1 MSTQETVDKLIKLLS
16 DGPVLPGGVN
26 EHHNIC
32 GKKNCR
38 CKDPENP
45 VVHGPYTVLSW
56 TVSGQGSSLTVAP
69 ANKALAEEMVERF
82 RTLKDLVNQLA
93 LGYVDGIRARGMAE
107 IRRDVLVLGGSRMM
121 LKMSTAEEKRLAVS
135 RYAWKD
141 KALKRQCLLEKDR
154 ITMRDLKKSRDTWRA
169 EAMTRRTQKAQLES
183 KLTSAR
189 ERIDSLTNEVEDLQ
203 RRVKKNG

>member
-1 MSTQETVDKLIKLLS
+1 MSTKEIIDELIRLLS
-16 DGPVLPGGVN
+16 DGPVLPGGVK
-26 EHHNIC
+26 EHHNVC

-56 TVSGQGSSLTVAP
+56 TVSGQGSSLTLDP
-69 ANKALAEEMVERF
+69 GNRTSAEEMVERF

-121 LKMSTAEEKRLAVS
+121 LKVSTAEAKRLVVS
-135 RYAWKD
+135 RDAWKD
-141 KALKRQCLLEKDR
+141 KALQRQCLLEKDR

-169 EAMTRRTQKAQLES
+169 EAMTSRTQRAELES
-183 KLTSAR
+183 KFASTR
-189 ERIDSLTNEVEDLQ
+189 VRIDCLTNEVEHLQ
-203 RRVKKNG
+203 RCVKKNG

>member
-1 MSTQETVDKLIKLLS
+1 MGTKEIIDELIKLLS
-16 DGPVLPGGVN
+16 DGPVLPGGVK

-38 CKDPENP
+38 CKDSENP

-56 TVSGQGSSLTVAP
+56 TVSGRGSSLSVDP
-69 ANKALAEEMVERF
+69 GNRSSVEEMVERF

-107 IRRDVLVLGGSRMM
+107 IRGDVLVLGGSPMK
-121 LKMSTAEEKRLAVS
+121 LKVSAAESKRLAVS
-135 RYAWKD
+135 RDAWKE

-154 ITMRDLKKSRDTWRA
+154 ITMRDLKKSRDTWRT
-169 EAMTRRTQKAQLES
+169 EAMTTRTQKAELES
-183 KLTSAR
+183 KLASAR
-189 ERIDSLTNEVEDLQ
+189 ERIDCLTSEVEHLQ
-203 RRVKKNG
+203 RRAKKNG

>member
-1 MSTQETVDKLIKLLS
+1 MNTEETIDELIKLLS
-16 DGPVLPGGVN
+16 VGPVLPGGVK

-56 TVSGQGSSLTVAP
+56 TVSGQGSSLTVDP
-69 ANKALAEEMVERF
+69 GNRTSAEEMVERF
-82 RTLKDLVNQLA
+82 RTLKNLVNQLA
-93 LGYVDGIRARGMAE
+93 LGYVDGIRARGLAE
-107 IRRDVLVLGGSRMM
+107 IRGDVLLLASSRM
-121 LKMSTAEEKRLAVS
+121 KPKVSAAEAKRLAVS
-135 RYAWKD
+135 RDAWKD

-169 EAMTRRTQKAQLES
+169 ETMTSRTQKAELKS
-183 KLTSAR
+183 KLASAR
-189 ERIDSLTNEVEDLQ
+189 ERIDCLTNEVEHLQ
-203 RRVKKNG
+203 RRAKKNG